1 MNSRELPFREIDGS
15 SFLVLTKGPA
25 GGCQAEPM
33 VLRAWNRAGR
43 FRRRGAP
50 QRKIKAFD
58 VLPVNRTMKKY
69 KIYVTNNLNFF
80 TSRFLNFRY
89 IFAIQNPSPGGQVSS
104 VFTLDSRESTL
115 A

>member
-1 MNSRELPFREIDGS
+1 MKHHVPPLETLF
-15 SFLVLTKGPA
+15 GPEDVVPRDE
-25 GGCQAEPM
+25 GIRVC
-33 VLRAWNRAGR
+33 
-43 FRRRGAP
+43 
-50 QRKIKAFD
+50 D

-104 VFTLDSRESTL
+104 VFTLLTQKRVFRVAESSAARTSSSVLSLDSAPAPSVN
-115 A
+115 

>member
-1 MNSRELPFREIDGS
+1 MRHHVPGAGRHFGAEDVVLLDEEI
-15 SFLVLTKGPA
+15 
-25 GGCQAEPM
+25 
-33 VLRAWNRAGR
+33 RAG
-43 FRRRGAP
+43 
-50 QRKIKAFD
+50 D

-104 VFTLDSRESTL
+104 IFTLLTQKRVFRVAESSAARTSSSVLSLDSAPAPSVN
-115 A
+115 

>member
-1 MNSRELPFREIDGS
+1 MKAAALEL
-15 SFLVLTKGPA
+15 LAVVLPDEGTRD
-25 GGCQAEPM
+25 C
-33 VLRAWNRAGR
+33 
-43 FRRRGAP
+43 
-50 QRKIKAFD
+50 D

-104 VFTLDSRESTL
+104 VFTLLTQKRVFRVAESSAARTSSSVLSLDSAPAPSVN
-115 A
+115 